1 MKTKTAI
8 IVLTAY
14 LIIYI
19 GLFATDL
26 AISGLSYLLLIAP
39 VLLVFVV
46 YLILTDEAYRY
57 PDLRKKGWA
66 YRDRANDELGL
77 F

>member
-26 AISGLSYLLLIAP
+26 AISGFSYLLLIAP
-39 VLLVFVV
+39 VLLVMVV
-46 YLILTDEAYRY
+46 YLILIDEAYKC
-57 PDLRKKGWA
+57 PDLRKKEWA
-66 YRDRANDELGL
+66 YRDKAKNKLGL